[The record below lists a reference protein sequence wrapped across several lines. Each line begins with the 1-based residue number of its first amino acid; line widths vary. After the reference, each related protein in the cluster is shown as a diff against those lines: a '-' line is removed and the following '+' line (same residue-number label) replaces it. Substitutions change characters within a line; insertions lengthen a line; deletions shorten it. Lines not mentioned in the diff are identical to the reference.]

1 MCEVPLYGT
10 AISVLIASLNRCVG
24 HWSRPRAGVPD
35 TDRVLEQVR
44 VLKVELDTLLDL
56 NTRAPELER
65 IDRGEIVVDAALRER
80 IIATGAFF

>member
-1 MCEVPLYGT
+1 M
-10 AISVLIASLNRCVG
+10 
-24 HWSRPRAGVPD
+24 
-35 TDRVLEQVR
+35 
-44 VLKVELDTLLDL
+44 LKVELDTLLDL

>member
-1 MCEVPLYGT
+1 M
-10 AISVLIASLNRCVG
+10 
-24 HWSRPRAGVPD
+24 PD
-35 TDRVLEQVR
+35 TYRIDRVLEQVR
-44 VLKVELDTLLDL
+44 VLKDELDTLLDL